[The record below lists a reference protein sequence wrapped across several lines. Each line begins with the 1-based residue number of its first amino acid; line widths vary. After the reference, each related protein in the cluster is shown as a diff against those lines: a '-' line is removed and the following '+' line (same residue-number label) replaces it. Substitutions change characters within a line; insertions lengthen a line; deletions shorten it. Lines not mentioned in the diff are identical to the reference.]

1 MTYEEMAKAFLE
13 ARDKGF
19 AGDLQDPNDC
29 NSKCGECPAAEAC
42 TILSE
47 DKDPKTFTRNYR
59 AHIIPLL
66 WDIK

>member
-19 AGDLQDPNDC
+19 AGDLQDPADC
-29 NSKCGECPAAEAC
+29 NSQCEECPAAEAC
-42 TILSE
+42 TILTESE
-47 DKDPKTFTRNYR
+47 SPKAFYKNYR

-66 WDIK
+66 WEIK